1 MIRIIFIDNLVCLK
15 AFVFICVTPV
25 FGLVLHY
32 IMKNIGSPMDKL
44 IQNGNLNIFGQAGWK
59 TIPDY
64 QAFLVKQAFFINL
77 LFSCYLYFFI
87 AWKTTVYCWKY
98 REDFATLY
106 MYLFVYFVLLHLYL
120 VYCWKY
126 KLVPGQRVGCNPV
139 HASRREYRATH
150 LNKGNMYINV
160 RNSKHKYRWKSSLK

>member
-1 MIRIIFIDNLVCLK
+1 MEIWISLARLDEKQI
-15 AFVFICVTPV
+15 A
-25 FGLVLHY
+25 Y
-32 IMKNIGSPMDKL
+32 
-44 IQNGNLNIFGQAGWK
+44 

-64 QAFLVKQAFFINL
+64 QAFLVKQAFFVNL

-106 MYLFVYFVLLHLYL
+106 LYLFVYFVLLHLYL

-160 RNSKHKYRWKSSLK
+160 RNSKQKYRWHLHKCIQFKFMETSPWSF